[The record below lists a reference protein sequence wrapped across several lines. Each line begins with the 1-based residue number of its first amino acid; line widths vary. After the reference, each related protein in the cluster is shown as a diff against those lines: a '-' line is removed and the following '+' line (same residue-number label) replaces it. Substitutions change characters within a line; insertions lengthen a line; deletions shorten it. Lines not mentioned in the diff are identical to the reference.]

1 MSLNGEI
8 FINLSLVI
16 AMNNNRKN
24 VVLQVYDK
32 VLSKNEKE

>member
-1 MSLNGEI
+1 MSLNGEN